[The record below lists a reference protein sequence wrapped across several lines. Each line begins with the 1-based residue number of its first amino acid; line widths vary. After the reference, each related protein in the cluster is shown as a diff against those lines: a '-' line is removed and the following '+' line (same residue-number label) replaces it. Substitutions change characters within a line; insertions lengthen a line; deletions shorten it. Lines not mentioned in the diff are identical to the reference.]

1 MSASHDNIGPL
12 VTVVTAVWEGDRPR
26 YVAES
31 VSSVLAQTYREL
43 ELIISIDGML
53 TDELEDVLAELA
65 EGDARIRTVRSAVNR
80 GPAAARNRGIRE
92 ARGRYIAI
100 LDADDIAMPERLER
114 QIVFMV
120 QTNVDVAGSFYELI
134 DAKGET
140 VGNREV
146 PTSSGA
152 IRRAM
157 ALFNP
162 IANSTVMARTEV
174 LRENA
179 FDESLRYGEDY
190 RLWIQLAH
198 AGFVIRNQPERLV
211 RFRTGAGFTARRRGW
226 RQLRSDF
233 ANKMNAL
240 RLWPAWLRPAG
251 FAGACVTTVARLL
264 PAPLLRVLYRL
275 RGTMRFS

>member
-1 MSASHDNIGPL
+1 MSASHDNISPL

-31 VSSVLAQTYREL
+31 VSSVLAQTHREL

-65 EGDARIRTVRSAVNR
+65 EGDARIRTVRSRVNQ
-80 GPAAARNRGIRE
+80 GPGAARNRAIRE
-92 ARGRYIAI
+92 ARGSYISI
-100 LDADDIAMPERLER
+100 LDADDVALPERIER
-114 QIVFMV
+114 QLRFLA
-120 QTNVDVAGSFYELI
+120 QTNADVAGSFYELI
-134 DAKGET
+134 DGNGRT
-140 VGNREV
+140 IGNREV
-146 PTSSGA
+146 PKSSIA

-174 LRENA
+174 LRDNP

-190 RLWIQLAH
+190 RLWIHLAN
-198 AGFVIRNQPERLV
+198 AGLVMRNQPESLV
-211 RFRTGAGFTARRRGW
+211 RFRTGAGFVSRRRGW
-226 RQLRSDF
+226 LQLRSDF
-233 ANKMNAL
+233 ANKMRAL
-240 RLWPAWLRPAG
+240 CLWPVLLWPVA
-251 FAGACVTTVARLL
+251 FAGACVTTAARLL

-275 RGTMRFS
+275 RGAMRFS